1 MRRPAIPAPPPPSLR
16 SPQRFV
22 QSPVDC
28 DPAATD
34 LPVGEFPIGEF
45 PVGDLAVG
53 SLVLARSLSRL
64 WFTAGALGL
73 AILATLATGCTRFSD
88 RSYNSYPLGLG
99 RLLSPNAGPMTAE
112 NGNARAANSGSSTV
126 GGSGNTAAS
135 SDRGTDTV
143 RRASYVEQ
151 RYRDEYDPLEKPKAE
166 GFDVLKP
173 TYVYAKAKDQLGY
186 GPSTAVAREKFIEA
200 EAVYAEALAANG
212 DERGRKFELAAD
224 LYVKA
229 ADNWP
234 NSLLD
239 EDARFLAGES
249 YFFSDQY
256 AKANAQYELLIKQHP
271 NTRHMDVIDARRF
284 TIAQYWLD
292 YDKRDPQNFASVN
305 FFDNRFPWRDTRGN
319 AYRVFDKIRIDDPTG
334 KLSDDATL
342 AAANAYFA
350 QGDYEKAD
358 QFYTDLRKTFP
369 SSEHQ
374 FTAHFLGLK
383 TKLLC
388 YEGPDYSG
396 DPLDQAEQ
404 LLKQT
409 RRQFP
414 KQASAEEDYLKRVL
428 AEIRFKKA
436 ERLWTMGRYHELRQE
451 YRASA
456 FYLDQVA
463 RDYNDT
469 PFADDARERIAA
481 HTSDP
486 PVPPQKLEWLV
497 EMFPKREI
505 AKPLF
510 SPDVVETSGKSR

>member
-1 MRRPAIPAPPPPSLR
+1 MRRPAITAPPPPSPRCARPPLR
-16 SPQRFV
+16 ASLHPNASRSGHRLV
-22 QSPVDC
+22 
-28 DPAATD
+28 
-34 LPVGEFPIGEF
+34 VGLLGCMA
-45 PVGDLAVG
+45 LA
-53 SLVLARSLSRL
+53 L
-64 WFTAGALGL
+64 TAS
-73 AILATLATGCTRFSD
+73 GCARFSG
-88 RSYNSYPLGLG
+88 RSYSSYPLGLS
-99 RLLSPNAGPMTAE
+99 RLLSPNAATSDNGP
-112 NGNARAANSGSSTV
+112 GSRSAAAGSAAAGSLGAL
-126 GGSGNTAAS
+126 GGSPDGTAARQS
-135 SDRGTDTV
+135 QDERV
-143 RRASYVEQ
+143 RRASYIEQ
-151 RYRDEYDPLEKPKAE
+151 RYRDEYDPLEKPAAE
-166 GFDVLKP
+166 GLDMLKP
-173 TYVYAKAKDQLGY
+173 TYILAKTKDQLGY
-186 GPSTAVAREKFIEA
+186 GPSTAVARQKFAEA
-200 EAVYAEALAANG
+200 EGVYAEALAANG
-212 DERGRKFELAAD
+212 LERNSIFQVAAT
-224 LYVKA
+224 LYVEA

-249 YFFSDQY
+249 YFFSDLY
-256 AKANAQYELLIKQHP
+256 ADANAQYELLIKQHP

-284 TIAQYWLD
+284 TIAQYWLEH
-292 YDKRDPQNFASVN
+292 DKRQPQTFASIN
-305 FFDNRFPWRDTRGN
+305 FFDGRFPWRDTRGN

-383 TKLLC
+383 AKLLC
-388 YEGPDYSG
+388 YEGPDYAG
-396 DPLDQAEQ
+396 EPLDQAEQ

-414 KQASAEEDYLKRVL
+414 KQAEAEAEYLKRVL

-456 FYLDQVA
+456 FYLEQLA
-463 RDYNDT
+463 REYTDT

-481 HTSDP
+481 HANDP
-486 PVPPQKLEWLV
+486 PVPPQQLEWLV

-510 SPDVVETSGKSR
+510 SPDVVETSGKAR

>member
-1 MRRPAIPAPPPPSLR
+1 MLS
-16 SPQRFV
+16 
-22 QSPVDC
+22 
-28 DPAATD
+28 
-34 LPVGEFPIGEF
+34 
-45 PVGDLAVG
+45 LAV
-53 SLVLARSLSRL
+53 
-64 WFTAGALGL
+64 T
-73 AILATLATGCTRFSD
+73 ATGCARFSD

-99 RLLSPNAGPMTAE
+99 RLFSPNASSAS
-112 NGNARAANSGSSTV
+112 ASVSSTGPV
-126 GGSGNTAAS
+126 ARQSRE
-135 SDRGTDTV
+135 DRV
-143 RRASYVEQ
+143 RRANYVEQ

-166 GFDVLKP
+166 GLEVLKP

-186 GPSTAVAREKFIEA
+186 GPSTSVAREKFVAA
-200 EAVYAEALAANG
+200 EALYAEALAASG
-212 DERGRKFELAAD
+212 IERTTTFVKAAD
-224 LYVKA
+224 LYVEA

-249 YFFSDQY
+249 YFFSDRY
-256 AKANAQYELLIKQHP
+256 PSANVQYELLIKQHP

-284 TIAQYWLD
+284 TIAQYWLEH
-292 YDKRDPQNFASVN
+292 DKQQPQTFASVN
-305 FFDNRFPWRDTRGN
+305 MFDARFPWRDTRGH

-342 AAANAYFA
+342 AAANSYFA

-383 TKLLC
+383 AKLLC
-388 YEGPDYSG
+388 YSGPDYSG
-396 DPLDQAEQ
+396 EPLDQAEQ

-414 KQASAEEDYLKRVL
+414 KQAAAEEDYLKRVL
-428 AEIRFKKA
+428 AEVRFKKA

-456 FYLDQVA
+456 FYLEQVA
-463 RDYNDT
+463 KEYNDT

-510 SPDVVETSGKSR
+510 SPDVVETSGKPR

>member
-1 MRRPAIPAPPPPSLR
+1 MRRSAIPAPPSRAPRTAQPP
-16 SPQRFV
+16 V
-22 QSPVDC
+22 QIGWALWKASV
-28 DPAATD
+28 AWAKAT
-34 LPVGEFPIGEF
+34 V
-45 PVGDLAVG
+45 V
-53 SLVLARSLSRL
+53 
-64 WFTAGALGL
+64 TATVV
-73 AILATLATGCTRFSD
+73 IATVVTTSGCVRFSD

-99 RLLSPNAGPMTAE
+99 RWLSPNANAAAE
-112 NGNARAANSGSSTV
+112 SANAAAESANAAAESGNAAARQAGGPNSEG
-126 GGSGNTAAS
+126 AS
-135 SDRGTDTV
+135 KGADAEAV
-143 RRASYVEQ
+143 RRAEYVKQ

-173 TYVYAKAKDQLGY
+173 TYIVAKTKDDLGY
-186 GPSTAVAREKFIEA
+186 GPNTSVARATFIEA
-200 EAVYAEALAANG
+200 EGVYAQALASSGSEQN
-212 DERGRKFELAAD
+212 ERFQKAAA
-224 LYVKA
+224 LYVYA
-229 ADNWP
+229 AKNWP
-234 NSLLD
+234 NSLLE

-249 YFFSDQY
+249 YFFCDHY
-256 AKANAQYELLIKQHP
+256 AAANAEYELLIKQHP

-292 YDKRDPQNFASVN
+292 VANRERLTFASVN
-305 FFDNRFPWRDTRGN
+305 LFDDRFPWRDTRGH

-350 QGDYEKAD
+350 QGDFEKAD

-388 YEGPDYSG
+388 YGGPDYSG
-396 DPLDQAEQ
+396 DPLEQAEQ

-414 KQASAEEDYLKRVL
+414 KQAGEEEEYLKRVL

-469 PFADDARERIAA
+469 PFADDARQRVAA
-481 HTSDP
+481 HAGDP

-497 EMFPKREI
+497 ELFPKREI

>member
-1 MRRPAIPAPPPPSLR
+1 MRRPAPTAPPPTSHHVFRAPFGARVTGTPSSQTLGTVSRWTRFLGMARWTR
-16 SPQRFV
+16 SFV
-22 QSPVDC
+22 WVLV
-28 DPAATD
+28 AA
-34 LPVGEFPIGEF
+34 
-45 PVGDLAVG
+45 A
-53 SLVLARSLSRL
+53 S
-64 WFTAGALGL
+64 
-73 AILATLATGCTRFSD
+73 ATGCVRFSD

-99 RLLSPNAGPMTAE
+99 RLLSPNAGPSSTAGAVAAAPRASVANASPPANAGATSTAE
-112 NGNARAANSGSSTV
+112 P
-126 GGSGNTAAS
+126 
-135 SDRGTDTV
+135 DTV

-173 TYVYAKAKDQLGY
+173 TYVVAKVKDQFGY
-186 GPSTAVAREKFIEA
+186 GPSTSVARAKFIEA
-200 EAVYAEALAANG
+200 EGVYAQALATSG
-212 DERGRKFELAAD
+212 DDRNDQFQRAAD
-224 LYVKA
+224 LYVEA
-229 ADNWP
+229 ANNWP

-256 AKANAQYELLIKQHP
+256 AAANTQYELLIKQHP

-292 YDKRDPQNFASVN
+292 VDKRDPQNFASVN
-305 FFDNRFPWRDTRGN
+305 LFDNRFPWRDTRGH
-319 AYRVFDKIRIDDPTG
+319 AYRVFDRIRIDDPTG

-342 AAANAYFA
+342 AAANSYFA
-350 QGDYEKAD
+350 QGDFEKAD
-358 QFYTDLRKTFP
+358 EFYTDLRKTFP

-396 DPLDQAEQ
+396 EPLEQAEM

-414 KQASAEEDYLKRVL
+414 KQAAEEEEYLKRVL

-463 RDYNDT
+463 REYTDT
-469 PFADDARERIAA
+469 PFADDAKERIAA

-510 SPDVVETSGKSR
+510 SPDVVETSGKPR